1 MESKTV
7 VEIEDM
13 VTTRYRL
20 DDPDIKR
27 IGVARGP
34 NGWRCHRLWLQ
45 VDVPPLPEVES
56 HAILVDADK
65 ILTELLQ
72 QYEIIENLRAV
83 G

>member
-1 MESKTV
+1 
-7 VEIEDM
+7 
-13 VTTRYRL
+13 
-20 DDPDIKR
+20 
-27 IGVARGP
+27 
-34 NGWRCHRLWLQ
+34 